1 MMVSTVVSL
10 ILILGVVEAFRIIG
24 EAVADGRSAL
34 TLSGQIRTVS
44 TRLNNDLVAVT
55 SPARSWMQQGA
66 GLGYFEIG
74 EGPVTDSFN
83 YGPDGEPGVAGV
95 DDDGNGVIDDYSDL
109 GWPGADGEPG
119 VAGSDDDGNGRVDD
133 SSELGWPGS
142 DDSDDTFS
150 LYFRSMLGDFDD
162 YVAFTMR
169 SREGEFTGNF
179 FGPIQSNDAEV
190 IWWTELD
197 DANQNGR
204 WDPLPMETF
213 TLRRRILLVRP
224 DVDLPNNYLNLTLAQ
239 AIAAKGYLLEN
250 FDLSIHIEEY
260 PPNADPK
267 IFRIVA
273 NSLADLTQRHNRVG
287 HFQLAVNFPN
297 YAGYYYGADGQ
308 WGVAGVDD
316 DGNGIV
322 DDIHELGFPGSDDL
336 NRFPRFSANRFGED
350 VMISQVLAF
359 DVKVFDPLVPIG
371 FFDGAANDVGDE
383 QSLVPGDPAYSLA
396 LLLGPDGQPGQD
408 TVDDDGQNG
417 TDDQGELG
425 WPGSDD
431 NVAGQ
436 GAFVDLFYGRIQGMW
451 TKGIRTPFAGPP
463 HFKSRLHRITP
474 YCATYDT
481 WSKHYESDGLNQ
493 DMDTEVVNGKTVP
506 LVDEGT
512 DGRHNPL
519 TNPPAGFLQNLAVDD
534 LSERETSP
542 PYPHALRGI
551 QITLRVLDPD
561 RQQVRQIT
569 ISNDFTP
576 E

>member
-1 MMVSTVVSL
+1 MVSTVVSL

-34 TLSGQIRTVS
+34 TLSGQIRTVT

-95 DDDGNGVIDDYSDL
+95 DDDGNGLIDDYSDL

-119 VAGSDDDGNGRVDD
+119 VAGTDDDGNGTVDD

-162 YVAFTMR
+162 YIAFTMR

-204 WDPLPMETF
+204 WDALPLETF

-239 AIAAKGYLLEN
+239 AIAAKKYLLEN

-267 IFRIVA
+267 IFRVVA
-273 NSLADLTQRHNRVG
+273 NSLTDLTQRHNRVG
-287 HFQLAVNFPN
+287 HFQLATNFPN
-297 YAGYYYGADGQ
+297 YTGYYYGADGQ

-336 NRFPRFSANRFGED
+336 NRFPRFNPNGDRFGED
-350 VMISQVLAF
+350 VMISHVLAF
-359 DVKVFDPLVPIG
+359 DIKVFDPLVPIG
-371 FFDGAANDVGDE
+371 FFDGVANDVGDE
-383 QSLVPGDPAYSLA
+383 QSLVPGDPAYDLA
-396 LLLGPDGQPGQD
+396 LP
-408 TVDDDGQNG
+408 VI
-417 TDDQGELG
+417 
-425 WPGSDD
+425 
-431 NVAGQ
+431 GQ

-463 HFKSRLHRITP
+463 HFKSKLDRITP

-481 WSKHYESDGLNQ
+481 WSKHYESDGRNQ
-493 DMDTEVVNGKTVP
+493 DLDTEVVNGNTVQ

-512 DGRHNPL
+512 DGRHNPDL
-519 TNPPAGFLQNLAVDD
+519 NLAPNQQNLAVDD